1 MKNYQYLKIKQEF
14 VENKA
19 VRYKSQIDK
28 EDKNKS
34 IFDKKVQSK
43 LEEKEHQTDQILC
56 FEHKLKELEEKEFEY
71 ISKLKHTVLVKQQEF
86 ESFKTKAMNNSVIV
100 VGTTNRENR
109 SNSKPKTS
117 RGNRDRVKCL
127 SVPKIYKK

>member
-43 LEEKEHQTDQILC
+43 LEEKEQLKQ
-56 FEHKLKELEEKEFEY
+56 KLKELEEKEFEY

-109 SNSKPKTS
+109 SNSKPKTR